1 MQAKKLVYLDAT
13 TEKERF
19 HEARKDMQDNMM
31 AEGKARLDKL
41 HIGKGVPNITRQVLE
56 TIFLVTIVDLL
67 ETLP

>member
-31 AEGKARLDKL
+31 AERKARPDKL
-41 HIGKGVPNITRQVLE
+41 PIGKGVPNIMREILE
-56 TIFLVTIVDLL
+56 TTIPVTIADLL